1 MFKIFGELFAPLP
14 SLRPCKFDRITYSFS
29 QRLVSVCH
37 LRYAENLRRKTQSGG
52 ARRILD
58 TMTDNLKGSLLM
70 IAAMAL
76 FAVEDMFI
84 KLAADSLPSGQIV
97 FILGACGAPLF
108 FLLAWRRGEA
118 IFTQDAL
125 HPAVLARN
133 LGEMVG
139 MLGFIIALA
148 ALPLA
153 LVLAVM
159 QAMPLVVTMGA
170 ALFLG
175 ESVGWRRWTAI
186 VVGFCG
192 VLLVIRPG
200 MEGFDPTALWLVL
213 GVLGMGGRDLV
224 SRRIP
229 ARLGNAQV
237 SAWGLIAVTLLGAL
251 MMLRGGVTA
260 VRQQDA
266 LWLMGGVIFGT
277 VGYLA
282 ITTAARTGEVS
293 IVAPFRYVRLVF
305 AMAIGLVVFA
315 EIPDH
320 YTLIGA
326 AIIVASGLYAFMRQR
341 AVARA
346 Q

>member
-1 MFKIFGELFAPLP
+1 M
-14 SLRPCKFDRITYSFS
+14 
-29 QRLVSVCH
+29 
-37 LRYAENLRRKTQSGG
+37 N
-52 ARRILD
+52 
-58 TMTDNLKGSLLM
+58 DNLKGSLLM

-76 FAVEDMFI
+76 FAIEDMFI
-84 KLAADSLPSGQIV
+84 KLAAVSLPSGQIV

-118 IFTQDAL
+118 IFTRDAL

-139 MLGFIIALA
+139 TLGFIIALA

-224 SRRIP
+224 SRKIP

-237 SAWGLIAVTLLGAL
+237 SAWGLIAVALLGAL
-251 MMLRGGVTA
+251 MMLRGGVA
-260 VRQQDA
+260 AIPSQDA
-266 LWLMGGVIFGT
+266 LWLLGGVIFGT

-305 AMAIGLVVFA
+305 AMTIGLVVFA
-315 EIPDH
+315 ETPDQ

-326 AIIVASGLYAFMRQR
+326 AIIVGSGLYAFMRQR
-341 AVARA
+341 AKTRV

>member
-1 MFKIFGELFAPLP
+1 M
-14 SLRPCKFDRITYSFS
+14 
-29 QRLVSVCH
+29 Q
-37 LRYAENLRRKTQSGG
+37 
-52 ARRILD
+52 
-58 TMTDNLKGSLLM
+58 DNLKGAVLM
-70 IAAMAL
+70 VAAMAL
-76 FAVEDMFI
+76 FAIEDMFI
-84 KLAADSLPSGQIV
+84 KLAAANLPAGQIV

-108 FLLAWRRGEA
+108 FLLARARGEA
-118 IFTQDAL
+118 IFSKDAL

-139 MLGFIIALA
+139 TLGFIIALA

-159 QAMPLVVTMGA
+159 QAMPLVVTTGA

-186 VVGFCG
+186 LIGFGG

-200 MEGFDPTALWLVL
+200 MEGFNPTALWLIL
-213 GVLGMGGRDLV
+213 GVIGMGLRDLV
-224 SRRIP
+224 SRKIP

-237 SAWGLIAVTLLGAL
+237 SAWGLMAVTLLGGL
-251 MMLRGGVTA
+251 MMLQGGAAPVPP
-260 VRQQDA
+260 QDMI
-266 LWLMGGVIFGT
+266 WLLGGVIFGT
-277 VGYLA
+277 AGYLA

-305 AMAIGLVVFA
+305 AMIVGVVVFA
-315 EIPDH
+315 EIPDQ

-341 AVARA
+341 RRA
-346 Q
+346 KAA